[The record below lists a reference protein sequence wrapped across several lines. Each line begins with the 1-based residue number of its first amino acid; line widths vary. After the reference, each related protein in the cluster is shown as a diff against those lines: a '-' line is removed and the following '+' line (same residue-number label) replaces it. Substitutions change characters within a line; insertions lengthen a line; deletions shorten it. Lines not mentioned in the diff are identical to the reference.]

1 MVKNPVAIAA
11 VVLGILVVIWLV
23 YPKNEEYRIRQRLHE
38 LADVVSSTQQ
48 QRDAARLIHIAGLK
62 QFFTKDVTVQL
73 NGNIPRVKDR
83 NTLLQIAHV
92 ALQQEPGLTVAFT
105 DIAVTHDDGT
115 QQARVNTTVVVTGVH
130 SPRAK
135 SVDAQELEM
144 DLLKADG
151 EWRIRG
157 VRPVEVMKLD

>member
-23 YPKNEEYRIRQRLHE
+23 YPKNEAYHIRQRLHE

-73 NGNIPRVKDR
+73 NGNIPRVMDR

-92 ALQQEPGLTVAFT
+92 ALQQEPGLTVTFT

-130 SPRAK
+130 SPKAK
-135 SVDAQELEM
+135 SVDARELEM

-151 EWRIRG
+151 EWRIRA